1 MKTKF
6 KTHIKYDSCWYDQFF
21 KHNQN
26 KKNIESKQ
34 KQLNTL
40 KNENKK

>member
-21 KHNQN
+21 KQNQN
-26 KKNIESKQ
+26 KKIIESKQ